1 MDSENA
7 YREYLDGN
15 DEALGIIIE
24 NYKDSLIFFI
34 MRYVDSFHE
43 AEDIAEDT
51 FFKFAVKKPKLK
63 NGYAFSTLLYTIARN
78 EALSALRR
86 KKKFRFENID
96 ENGDRAEEI
105 NIEDICL
112 REERKLAV
120 HRAVEKLPAAYRE
133 IIHLS
138 FFDGLKNSEIAK
150 VTKKSRK
157 QVENLLYRAK
167 ISLRKELEKEGFDYE
182 NSF

>member
-7 YREYLDGN
+7 YREYLGGN
-15 DEALGIIIE
+15 DEALGRIIE
-24 NYKDSLIFFI
+24 KHKDSLIFFI
-34 MRYVDSFHE
+34 MRYVGSFHE
-43 AEDIAEDT
+43 AEDIAENT
-51 FFKFAVKKPKLK
+51 FFKLAVKKPKLK
-63 NGYAFSTLLYTIARN
+63 KGYAFSTLLYTVARN

-86 KKKFRFENID
+86 KKKIRFESID
-96 ENGDRAEEI
+96 EAECEAEEI

-112 REERKLAV
+112 TEERKRAV
-120 HRAVEKLPAAYRE
+120 HGAIEKLPDAYRE
-133 IIHLS
+133 VIHLS
-138 FFDGLKNSEIAK
+138 FFEGLKNSEIAK
-150 VTKKSRK
+150 VTKKSHK